1 MSFINFAKLKFSYMI
16 LINCNN
22 EIHDP
27 TINLALE
34 EYCVRNLN
42 FEKDDYLLFYINEP
56 SIIIGKHQCT
66 MEEINYEYVKAHNI
80 HVVRRISGG
89 GAVYHDK
96 GNLNFS
102 FLSKHTDDSIHNF
115 DKFTK
120 PVRETLNELG
130 VDAKTTGRNDIV
142 VDDRKISGNA
152 QFTNMKAMF
161 SHGAILFDSH
171 LEDVVQAL
179 NVKMDK
185 IESKGIKS
193 IRSRVANVTEFL
205 KEKISVIEF
214 RERII
219 HSIFKDFKE
228 IPIYNLSEKE
238 WEQVYKLSNEKYR
251 SWDWNFGRSPEFNI
265 QKANRF
271 NFGQI
276 DTRLQVKDGVIQEI
290 KFYGDFLGHGDTEE
304 IEKTLIGKKYNEE
317 EITPVLKSYNLN
329 LYFGGITTEEFVKY
343 LIS

>member
-1 MSFINFAKLKFSYMI
+1 MI
-16 LINCNN
+16 LISNN
-22 EIHDP
+22 DINDP

-42 FEKDDYLLFYINEP
+42 FEKENYILFYINEP

-66 MEEINYEYVKAHNI
+66 IEEINSDYVKANNV

-102 FLSKHTDDSIHNF
+102 FLTKHTDDSIHNF
-115 DKFTK
+115 EKFTR
-120 PVRETLNELG
+120 PIRDVLIELG
-130 VDAKTTGRNDIV
+130 VNAEMTGRNDIV
-142 VDDRKISGNA
+142 VDGRKISGNA

-161 SHGAILFDSH
+161 SHGTVLFDSH

-179 NVKMDK
+179 NVKQDK

-193 IRSRVANVTEFL
+193 IRSRVANITEFI
-205 KEKISVIEF
+205 KEPISIIQL

-219 HSIFKDFKE
+219 KSIFKDFSK
-228 IPIYNLSEKE
+228 IPIMRLSEQQWGEVLTLAK
-238 WEQVYKLSNEKYR
+238 EKYR
-251 SWDWNFGRSPEFNI
+251 SWDWNFGRSPEFNV
-265 QKANRF
+265 QKTNRF
-271 NFGQI
+271 SFGLV
-276 DTRLQVKDGVIQEI
+276 DARLHVKNGIIMEM

-304 IEKTLIGKKYNEE
+304 IEKKLIGKRYNEE
-317 EITPVLKSYNLN
+317 EVTAVLKSYDLKF
-329 LYFGGITTEEFVKY
+329 YFGDVMTEDFVKY
-343 LIS
+343 LVN

>member
-1 MSFINFAKLKFSYMI
+1 MI

-22 EIHDP
+22 DIHDP

-34 EYCVRNLN
+34 ENCVRNLD
-42 FEKDDYLLFYINEP
+42 FEKEDYLLFYINEP

-66 MEEINYEYVKAHNI
+66 IEEINYDYVKAHNI

-115 DKFTK
+115 EKFTK
-120 PVRETLNELG
+120 PVRDALIELG
-130 VDAKTTGRNDIV
+130 VNAEMTGRNDIV
-142 VDDRKISGNA
+142 VEGRKISGNA

-161 SHGAILFDSH
+161 SHGTLLFDSH

-179 NVKMDK
+179 NVKIDK

-193 IRSRVANVTEFL
+193 IRSRVANITEFL
-205 KEKISVIEF
+205 KEPITILEFKEKILQ
-214 RERII
+214 
-219 HSIFKDFKE
+219 SIFRDSEK
-228 IPIYNLSEKE
+228 IPEYNLNDDE
-238 WEQVYKLSNEKYR
+238 WKLVYKLSDEKYK

-265 QKANRF
+265 KKTKRF
-271 NFGQI
+271 AFGQV
-276 DTRLQVKDGVIQEI
+276 DTRLFVKEGTIQDV
-290 KFYGDFLGHGDTEE
+290 KFFGDFLGHGDTEE
-304 IEKTLIGKKYNEE
+304 IEKKLCGKKYNEKEISKVLE
-317 EITPVLKSYNLN
+317 EFNLN
-329 LYFGGITTEEFVKY
+329 LYFGEITVEDFVKY
-343 LIS
+343 LVS